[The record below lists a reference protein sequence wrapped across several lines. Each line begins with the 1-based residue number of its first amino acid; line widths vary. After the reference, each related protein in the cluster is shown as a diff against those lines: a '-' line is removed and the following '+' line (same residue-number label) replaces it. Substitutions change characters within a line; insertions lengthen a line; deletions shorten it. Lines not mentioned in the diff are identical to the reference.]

1 MRWLGSVIL
10 VLAFCASAEAREPL
24 AKPMARTPSIM
35 VGGETATPSR
45 DVKRRRAARPQ
56 ASRTKRSQASGV
68 RRGTIPRASTTYES
82 NTGAINRSI
91 GQQQQQL
98 QFEQRQQIDTNLF
111 RQEIQRSPTLS
122 CGPGSLRC

>member
-1 MRWLGSVIL
+1 MRWLGSAVL
-10 VLAFCASAEAREPL
+10 VLALCAAAEAKEPL

-56 ASRTKRSQASGV
+56 TSRTSRSRAAHV
-68 RRGTIPRASTTYES
+68 RRGTVPRASSIYES
-82 NTGAINRSI
+82 NTGVINRSI

-98 QFEQRQQIDTNLF
+98 QFEQRQQVDTNLF
-111 RQEIQRSPTLS
+111 RQEIQRSPMLG

>member
-10 VLAFCASAEAREPL
+10 VLAFCTVAEAREPL

-45 DVKRRRAARPQ
+45 DVERRRAARPQ
-56 ASRTKRSQASGV
+56 ASRTKRSQASRV
-68 RRGTIPRASTTYES
+68 RPGTIPRASTIYES

-111 RQEIQRSPTLS
+111 RQEIQRSPTLG